1 MANIASSPPFV
12 LDEEYYW
19 ELVKFSAENH
29 VFRVPKHRFVADSE
43 SFATAHGLDFN
54 SLASEDDFSAENPL
68 LDAVPLDVTAH
79 EFHVF
84 LKALYP
90 KQLQGELTLSTDE
103 WFIVLK
109 LSTKWLF
116 NNLRKLAIE
125 KLSPLAGVYSINIE
139 QIHLGE
145 EFNVEAWLLSGYRQL
160 VKRDPPITI
169 EEAEKLGW
177 QNAIKLCALREGWTK
192 HIRSESNW
200 RSAPEPYDLNADLK
214 SAFSEKF
221 EAIREAQP
229 LYITT
234 EERLA
239 IQQERELAEKEAKDA
254 AERMTQEER
263 TLAEREADRA
273 RLELAAAAGRARV
286 EEIAKELEEHK
297 LLLEALDCDMS
308 IADTLLDE
316 TSNRQS
322 GSPSLDEESD
332 LRIGKVKKGKKG
344 KK

>member
-1 MANIASSPPFV
+1 MASSPPCV

-19 ELVKFSAENH
+19 ELIKFSAEDH
-29 VFRVPKHRFVADSE
+29 VFRVPKHRFMTDSE
-43 SFATAHGLDFN
+43 TFATAHGLGFT

-68 LDAVPLDVTAH
+68 LDAIHLDVTAH
-79 EFHVF
+79 EFRVF

-109 LSTKWLF
+109 LSTNWLF
-116 NNLRKLAIE
+116 NELRKLAIE
-125 KLSPLAGVYSINIE
+125 KLSPLAGVSSFE
-139 QIHLGE
+139 QVHLGE

-286 EEIAKELEEHK
+286 EELAKELEEHK
-297 LLLEALDCDMS
+297 RLLEALDCDMS
-308 IADTLLDE
+308 IADTLLHE
-316 TSNRQS
+316 ASNRQS
-322 GSPSLDEESD
+322 GSSSLPDEESD